1 MTHITISLS
10 ENLTAYLQEQV
21 TAGGYDTPSDYI
33 QALILQDQQRKAKLE
48 SLVLEGLHSGSAT
61 PMTATD
67 WNEIRAKV
75 QQNLADRPSNG

>member
-1 MTHITISLS
+1 MTHITISLP
-10 ENLTAYLQEQV
+10 ETLTAYLQEQV

-33 QALILQDQQRKAKLE
+33 QALILQDQQCKAKLE